1 MTELI
6 NDKGELVPHYF
17 GENGV
22 PDFYANSAEDVK
34 RIREIVALV
43 DRKTLSDLSYVCQII
58 GEEIKKKKPCR
69 PPGFTV
75 VQLEKYLVG
84 GLQSGY
90 TVNLSGLRYKL
101 HTKHKKVW
109 YDLQSTEVFSC
120 KIF

>member
-1 MTELI
+1 MTELT
-6 NDKGELVPHYF
+6 NDEGELVPHYF

-22 PDFYANSAEDVK
+22 PDFYANSAEDVE

-43 DRKTLSDLSYVCQII
+43 DRKTLSDLSYVCQI
-58 GEEIKKKKPCR
+58 
-69 PPGFTV
+69 
-75 VQLEKYLVG
+75 